1 MVAKRHKIT
10 NVPLF
15 KKLWDII
22 FFFWDNN
29 FLSHFSGHF
38 EGASTFL
45 TPKLSL
51 AAPGTI
57 YGVKKVLAPSK
68 CPSKRL
74 KKLLYKNYVP
84 QFLKQR
90 DINSFLVHTSE
101 ISQRKNISIKTY
113 YRRTTIQVHIHVHC
127 TATKTPLMYS
137 FSGNCVA
144 SVPIS
149 TFLCL

>member
-22 FFFWDNN
+22 FFWDNN

-51 AAPGTI
+51 AALGKI
-57 YGVKKVLAPSK
+57 SGVKKVLAPSK
-68 CPSKRL
+68 CPSKWL
-74 KKLLYKNYVP
+74 KKLL
-84 QFLKQR
+84 
-90 DINSFLVHTSE
+90 S
-101 ISQRKNISIKTY
+101 RKKKLSPA
-113 YRRTTIQVHIHVHC
+113 V
-127 TATKTPLMYS
+127 S
-137 FSGNCVA
+137 
-144 SVPIS
+144 
-149 TFLCL
+149 

>member
-22 FFFWDNN
+22 FFFGDNN

-51 AAPGTI
+51 ARGQKSLGPLKMSLEMTQ
-57 YGVKKVLAPSK
+57 KVI
-68 CPSKRL
+68 
-74 KKLLYKNYVP
+74 VP
-84 QFLKQR
+84 QKKNMSR
-90 DINSFLVHTSE
+90 SFLNSGTLIV
-101 ISQRKNISIKTY
+101 ISSL
-113 YRRTTIQVHIHVHC
+113 C
-127 TATKTPLMYS
+127 TCSPSNLDTGQAGVLGRLP
-137 FSGNCVA
+137 
-144 SVPIS
+144 
-149 TFLCL
+149 LCLSS